1 MSQKVQK
8 VKVKVQ
14 KDNKK
19 TKLKRQRQQ
28 KDKIKKTK
36 SKRQSHDTFPN
47 ARARDSGCRACV
59 MRSPV
64 TRLLR

>member
-19 TKLKRQRQQ
+19 TK
-28 KDKIKKTK
+28 
-36 SKRQSHDTFPN
+36 SKRQSYDTFSN
-47 ARARDSGCRACV
+47 ALF
-59 MRSPV
+59 P
-64 TRLLR
+64 LI